1 MNGTNMTKTIMM
13 KLSAIRPSDRKTVAK
28 SLVMLLALFALPVA
42 ISGCGHSGSQSSSS
56 LPDSISGAV
65 KLCTAIAGTG
75 LTNRCEANASGN
87 TLDVTIGSND
97 DEEARKRCAV
107 IAGKLTQQ
115 TANLSGLWKLQV
127 FSPYRS
133 DKPLAVCSLH

>member
-1 MNGTNMTKTIMM
+1 MTKTI
-13 KLSAIRPSDRKTVAK
+13 IKTI
-28 SLVMLLALFALPVA
+28 MLLASFALLPA

-56 LPDSISGAV
+56 VPDSVSGAV

-75 LTNRCEANASGN
+75 LTNRCAADATGR
-87 TLDVTIGSND
+87 TIDVTIGSND

-107 IAGKLTQQ
+107 IADKVAQQ

-133 DKPLAVCSLH
+133 DKPLAICNLRAPI